1 MLTPLL
7 QRSLESPLTG
17 VEPSRPLSD
26 YCLTNK
32 RARGGIA
39 QLSEIIRE
47 LTQLSE
53 GVHPGTA
60 GLRESILARIAR
72 SMK

>member
-1 MLTPLL
+1 M
-7 QRSLESPLTG
+7 
-17 VEPSRPLSD
+17 
-26 YCLTNK
+26 

-53 GVHPGTA
+53 GVHRGTA
-60 GLRESILARIAR
+60 VKAFLRELHAR
-72 SMK
+72 

>member
-1 MLTPLL
+1 M
-7 QRSLESPLTG
+7 
-17 VEPSRPLSD
+17 
-26 YCLTNK
+26 